1 MAALSRD
8 VAASAWRRES
18 LPSGVLPVG
27 HALLLLLSA
36 LRSGCPWL
44 GA

>member
-27 HALLLLLSA
+27 HALLLLSA